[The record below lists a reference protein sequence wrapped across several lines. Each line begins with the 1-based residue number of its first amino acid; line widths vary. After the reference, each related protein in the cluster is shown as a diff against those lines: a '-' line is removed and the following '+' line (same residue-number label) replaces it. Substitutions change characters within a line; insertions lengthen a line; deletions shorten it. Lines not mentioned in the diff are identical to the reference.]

1 MIKDLNSEWR
11 KTTVELLEPYTD
23 RCEGSFIEVKEASVV
38 WQYRDCDHEMG
49 KSFANVMTID
59 LENSLKKLNLNIIN
73 GKGYVEIKPKGI
85 NKGAFVSHILRDEL
99 RKGKKPDLII
109 CIGDDIADEEM
120 FKYLQR
126 VRPKLTNHIPK
137 VKDYLITVGKKPS
150 RAQYYVD
157 HSLQV
162 KDLLDGFMQIS
173 IRKKNA
179 QSLFDLKANNEST
192 SDQSF
197 SSYNSNKT
205 KEIHFSKNVYFFL
218 IEVFPQ

>member
-85 NKGAFVSHILRDEL
+85 NKGAFASFILREEL
-99 RKGKKPDLII
+99 KKGKKPDLII

-120 FKYLQR
+120 FKYIQK
-126 VRPKLTNHIPK
+126 VRPKLINFIPNA
-137 VKDYLITVGKKPS
+137 KDYLVTVGKKPS
-150 RAQYYVD
+150 SAQYYVD

-162 KDLLDGFMQIS
+162 KDLLEGLMQVS
-173 IRKKNA
+173 LRKRNA
-179 QSLFDLKANNEST
+179 HSLFDLKNFNDST
-192 SDQSF
+192 SEQSI
-197 SSYNSNKT
+197 SSNNSNKT
-205 KEIHFSKNVYFFL
+205 KESHLTRNVNYC
-218 IEVFPQ
+218 

>member
-1 MIKDLNSEWR
+1 MIKDLDSEWS
-11 KTTVELLEPYTD
+11 KTTVDLLEPYTE

-85 NKGAFVSHILRDEL
+85 NKGAFLSFILKEEL
-99 RKGKKPDLII
+99 KKGRKPDLII

-120 FKYLQR
+120 FKYIHK
-126 VRPKLTNHIPK
+126 VRPKLSNFLPN

-150 RAQYYVD
+150 NAQYYVD

-162 KDLLDGFMQIS
+162 KELLYGFMQAS
-173 IRKKNA
+173 IRKKNYH
-179 QSLFDLKANNEST
+179 SHYDLKNINEST
-192 SDQSF
+192 SDHSF
-197 SSYNSNKT
+197 SSNNSNNT
-205 KEIHFSKNVYFFL
+205 KDIHLIKNVKKYL
-218 IEVFPQ
+218 K

>member
-23 RCEGSFIEVKEASVV
+23 RCEGSFIEVKESSVV

-85 NKGAFVSHILRDEL
+85 SKGSFASYILKEEL
-99 RKGKKPDLII
+99 KKAKKPDLII

-120 FKYLQR
+120 FKYIQK
-126 VRPKLTNHIPK
+126 VRPKLHNFIANSK
-137 VKDYLITVGKKPS
+137 AYSITVGKKPS
-150 RAQYYVD
+150 NAQYYVD
-157 HSLQV
+157 NSLQV
-162 KDLLDGFMQIS
+162 KELLDGFMQITL
-173 IRKKNA
+173 RKRNA
-179 QSLFDLKANNEST
+179 HSLFDLKNNNDSISEKSI
-192 SDQSF
+192 
-197 SSYNSNKT
+197 SSNNSSKT
-205 KEIHFSKNVYFFL
+205 KESHLNKNVNL
-218 IEVFPQ
+218 DNV

>member
-1 MIKDLNSEWR
+1 M
-11 KTTVELLEPYTD
+11 
-23 RCEGSFIEVKEASVV
+23 V
-38 WQYRDCDHEMG
+38 WQYRYCDQEMG

-59 LENSLKKLNLNIIN
+59 LENSLKKFNLNIIN

-85 NKGAFVSHILRDEL
+85 NKGAFASFILKEEL
-99 RKGKKPDLII
+99 KKGRKPDLIV

-120 FKYLQR
+120 FKYIQK
-126 VRPKLTNHIPK
+126 VRPKLSNYIPN

-150 RAQYYVD
+150 NAHYYVD

-162 KDLLDGFMQIS
+162 KELLNGFMQAS

-179 QSLFDLKANNEST
+179 HSFIDLKANNEST

-197 SSYNSNKT
+197 SSNNSNNT
-205 KEIHFSKNVYFFL
+205 R
-218 IEVFPQ
+218 EVHLTRHVNIF